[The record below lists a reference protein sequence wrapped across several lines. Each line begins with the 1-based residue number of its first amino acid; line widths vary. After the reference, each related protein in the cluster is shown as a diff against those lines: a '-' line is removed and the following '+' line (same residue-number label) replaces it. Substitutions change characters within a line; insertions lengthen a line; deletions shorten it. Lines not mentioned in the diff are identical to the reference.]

1 MRAKRSHG
9 MARECDPEYFQDYVS
24 KYPEIHP
31 MFMFITD
38 GYNFRNSEIYAV
50 LGTEQLKRLTDQNI
64 KREENY
70 EKFRNI
76 ISKYPD
82 IIKCD
87 LVSEG
92 TSSFCLQFIC
102 ESEEKRNILEQ
113 ELKNRGIETRPLCSG
128 NLLRQPFLKGKYDD
142 PENFPNAEY
151 LDINNID
158 LIEKYK
164 FVLLIISFEGV
175 SKKDLEVVRKF
186 NLIYKNK
193 SIGWLYKEN

>member
-1 MRAKRSHG
+1 MVMVA
-9 MARECDPEYFQDYVS
+9 
-24 KYPEIHP
+24 
-31 MFMFITD
+31 
-38 GYNFRNSEIYAV
+38 IYDKCATNNGTTSLQIWKKC

-128 NLLRQPFLKGKYDD
+128 NLLRQPFLKDYSIDI
-142 PENFPNAEY
+142 PWLPNVEY
-151 LDINNID
+151 LHNNGFFIGNNHMITD
-158 LIEKYK
+158 EE
-164 FVLLIISFEGV
+164 VLKLHSLIIEFE
-175 SKKDLEVVRKF
+175 KTTEDRK
-186 NLIYKNK
+186 
-193 SIGWLYKEN
+193 